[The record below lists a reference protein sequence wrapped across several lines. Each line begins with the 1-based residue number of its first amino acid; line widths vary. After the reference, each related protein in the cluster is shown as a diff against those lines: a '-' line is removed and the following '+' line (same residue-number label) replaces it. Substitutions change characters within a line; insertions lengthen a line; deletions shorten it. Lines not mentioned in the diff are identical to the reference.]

1 MNGNYILPKIFNPTA
16 LKVIEF
22 FLRKNE
28 ENGEGNEY
36 NLSKFAEESGISKGA
51 LHNAIKILEE
61 YGIILSRERK
71 TNGGYAKIIEIDWD
85 NEMVYL
91 LMNTFSALI
100 KFVDT
105 YNGSKK

>member
-1 MNGNYILPKIFNPTA
+1 MNGDYVLPKIFNPTT

-28 ENGEGNEY
+28 ENDEGIEY
-36 NLSKFAEESGISKGA
+36 NLSQFAKESGISKGA

-61 YGIILSRERK
+61 YGIIISKERPI
-71 TNGGYAKIIEIDWD
+71 NGGYAKIIEIDWE

-100 KFVDT
+100 KFVDA
-105 YNGSKK
+105 YKCSKK